1 MALFSECMR
10 RCGKK
15 VLDNAGVVRDA
26 ILNVQDYDLSDHQ
39 FVRLTLGP
47 QKDIPRR
54 IVLVPRELVISI
66 YEGKHASS
74 MLGFAGAKDKSPGIF
89 PY

>member
-1 MALFSECMR
+1 MAMTRS
-10 RCGKK
+10 GD
-15 VLDNAGVVRDA
+15 VLNIQVDSLGAAPIASASSAG
-26 ILNVQDYDLSDHQ
+26 YDLSDHQ

-66 YEGKHASS
+66 YEGKHAS
-74 MLGFAGAKDKSPGIF
+74 
-89 PY
+89 